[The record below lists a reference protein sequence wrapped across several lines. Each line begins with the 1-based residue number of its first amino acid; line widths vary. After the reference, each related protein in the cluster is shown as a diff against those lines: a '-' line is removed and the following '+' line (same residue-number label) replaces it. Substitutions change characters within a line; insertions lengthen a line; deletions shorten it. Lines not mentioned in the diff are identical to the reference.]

1 MKINFTEVE
10 KKVFKQTGLTTLL
23 VLVIIAAYFEINVLI
38 SKTNFKSIDVTAKHV
53 YSITDETKEKLKDIP
68 KEVKIQLVNFENY
81 STTSTYADVENII
94 DQYKNINN
102 INIEK
107 ILDEDIAKYT
117 IIVTYNNNQEELSI
131 NDLYGYKFLTDT
143 YYYESLDLCE
153 EKITNTILD
162 LINNSENNVYCYIT
176 HSAYNS
182 AYIDT
187 ISNNYNNIK
196 FITLEDDIKMIEHC
210 KCLIIPAIIEDIS
223 ENEKNVIINYINN
236 GGNILLLQESKS
248 LITEE
253 MPNFTEVMNLYGAN
267 ITEGVVLES
276 DSEKMIKNKPGYIL
290 ADYNVGNDSGN
301 ICMIEPGVI
310 SFSDNETLE
319 RLGVKYNVIAK
330 ASDTAFLR
338 TDMTVHDYSMTDSD
352 SKLENAIL
360 GAEITKNISED
371 TVSKMIIY
379 SNSIF
384 ATDQTI
390 TINDILTNETLKV
403 PAISINDNEKAIVN
417 SINYLINNDNRV
429 FIRKNSLE
437 SIPTL
442 KFIQSSICVQTIF
455 VIPMIIII
463 IGYIVW
469 RIRKS
474 KK

>member
-1 MKINFTEVE
+1 MKINFTEVQ

-94 DQYKNINN
+94 EQYKNINN

-131 NDLYGYKFLTDT
+131 NDLYGYKFSTDT

-196 FITLEDDIKMIEHC
+196 FINLEDDIKMIEHC

-253 MPNFTEVMNLYGAN
+253 MPNFTEIMNLYGVN

-276 DSEKMIKNKPGYIL
+276 DSEKMVKNKPGYIL
-290 ADYNVGNDSGN
+290 VDYNVGNDSGN

-352 SKLENAIL
+352 SKLENVIL

>member
-1 MKINFTEVE
+1 MKVNFTEVQ
-10 KKVFKQTGLTTLL
+10 KKIFKQTGLTILL
-23 VLVIIAAYFEINVLI
+23 VLVIIAAYFEINILI
-38 SKTNFKSIDVTAKHV
+38 NKTNFRNIDVTADHV

-81 STTSTYADVENII
+81 STTSIYADVENII
-94 DQYKNINN
+94 NQYKDINN
-102 INIEK
+102 IDVEK
-107 ILDEDIAKYT
+107 ISDENASKYT
-117 IIVTYNNNQEELSI
+117 IIITYDNNQEEISVT
-131 NDLYGYKFLTDT
+131 DLYGYKFLTDT
-143 YYYESLDLCE
+143 YYYDTIDLCE

-162 LINNSENNVYCYIT
+162 LVNNSENNVYCYIT

-196 FITLEDDIKMIEHC
+196 FVTLEDDIKMIEHC
-210 KCLIIPAIIEDIS
+210 KCLVIPAVIEDIS

-253 MPNFTEVMNLYGAN
+253 MPNFKEIMSLYGVE

-290 ADYNVGNDSGN
+290 ADYNVGNNSGS

-310 SFSDNETLE
+310 SFSNSETLE
-319 RLGVKYNVIAK
+319 KLGVKYNVIAK
-330 ASDTAFLR
+330 ASNTAFLR

-384 ATDQTI
+384 ATDQTL

-403 PAISINDNEKAIVN
+403 PAISINDNENAIVN
-417 SINYLINNDNRV
+417 SINYLINDNNRV
-429 FIRKNSLE
+429 FIRKKSLE
-437 SIPTL
+437 NIPTL
-442 KFIQSSICVQTIF
+442 KLLQSNIFIEIIF
-455 VIPMIIII
+455 AIPMIIII

>member
-1 MKINFTEVE
+1 MKINFTEVQ

-253 MPNFTEVMNLYGAN
+253 MPNFTEIMNLYGVN

>member
-1 MKINFTEVE
+1 MKINFTEVQ

-117 IIVTYNNNQEELSI
+117 IIVTYNNNQEELNI

-253 MPNFTEVMNLYGAN
+253 MPNFTEIMNLYGVN

>member
-1 MKINFTEVE
+1 
-10 KKVFKQTGLTTLL
+10 
-23 VLVIIAAYFEINVLI
+23 
-38 SKTNFKSIDVTAKHV
+38 
-53 YSITDETKEKLKDIP
+53 
-68 KEVKIQLVNFENY
+68 
-81 STTSTYADVENII
+81 
-94 DQYKNINN
+94 
-102 INIEK
+102 
-107 ILDEDIAKYT
+107 
-117 IIVTYNNNQEELSI
+117 
-131 NDLYGYKFLTDT
+131 
-143 YYYESLDLCE
+143 
-153 EKITNTILD
+153 
-162 LINNSENNVYCYIT
+162 
-176 HSAYNS
+176 
-182 AYIDT
+182 
-187 ISNNYNNIK
+187 
-196 FITLEDDIKMIEHC
+196 MIEHC

>member
-1 MKINFTEVE
+1 MKINFTEVQ

-107 ILDEDIAKYT
+107 IIDEDIAKYT

-253 MPNFTEVMNLYGAN
+253 MPNFTEIMNLYGVN

-319 RLGVKYNVIAK
+319 RLKVKYNVIAK

>member
-1 MKINFTEVE
+1 MRINFTEVE

-153 EKITNTILD
+153 EKMTNTILD